1 MQPLLPADK
10 AKAFGAYYTD
20 ELVAKFLVRW
30 AVRESSDHVI
40 DPSAGGGVFL
50 EAALKRL
57 AYLGGQPGE
66 QVYGVELDH
75 EVHATVGRELAE
87 QYAFNA
93 SHLIRSDF
101 FDVDPERLP
110 AFDAVVGNPP
120 FIRYQSFAGVGRNKA
135 LARAREQGVTLNRL
149 SSSWAPFLVHSTA
162 LLRPGGRLAMV
173 VPMELGHAGYAQP
186 VLRYLT
192 QAFRRITLLSFQR
205 PLFPDLSQDTMLVL
219 AEGMG
224 ETFERLELRDLN
236 SVEALKDLTVPV
248 NEPQVLDHTALAEGR
263 DRLITSFIDP
273 RARDLYRLLAANPG
287 VARLG
292 DLADVGIGYV
302 SGGNSFFHLSPESAK
317 AWGLPA
323 SVLARTVYRGRAFP
337 GIRFT
342 PHDWQQAAENGQ
354 AGYLFLVGKQQRFGQ
369 RARAYIKH
377 GEEAGVNEAY
387 KCRVRTPWYSVPN
400 AYMPDA
406 YLTYMSGLRPTLVA
420 NDAKAY
426 APNTLHVIRLKED
439 HPLSGDALAV
449 LWQSSLTGLSAE
461 IEGHAM
467 GGGMLKLEP
476 TEAQS
481 VILPLPGVALE
492 DLARE
497 VDELLRAGRREDV
510 RERVDTVLLRD
521 TLGLSDADIELLRG
535 ATAQLL
541 TRRYYR
547 GRFA

>member
-1 MQPLLPADK
+1 VLPLLPADK

-20 ELVAKFLVRW
+20 EVVAKFLVHW
-30 AVRESSDHVI
+30 AVRESGDHVI
-40 DPSAGGGVFL
+40 DPSSGGGVFL

-57 AYLGGQPGE
+57 AHLSGQPGE
-66 QVYGVELDH
+66 QVYGVELDP

-87 QYAFNA
+87 QYQFNA

-101 FDVDPERLP
+101 FGVDPGRLP
-110 AFDAVVGNPP
+110 VFDAVVGNPP
-120 FIRYQSFAGVGRNKA
+120 FIRYQSFSGAGRAKA
-135 LARAREQGVTLNRL
+135 LARARAQGVELNRL

-192 QAFRRITLLSFQR
+192 QAFRRITLLSFKR

-219 AEGMG
+219 AEGKG
-224 ETFERLELRDLN
+224 EAFERLELCDL
-236 SVEALKDLTVPV
+236 SSIEALKDLALPV
-248 NEPQVLDHTALAEGR
+248 SEARLLDHAAIAEGR
-263 DRLITSFIDP
+263 DRLITGFIDP
-273 RARDLYRLLAANPG
+273 RARDLYRLLASSPG
-287 VARLG
+287 VVRLG
-292 DLADVGIGYV
+292 EVADVGIGYV
-302 SGGNSFFHLSPESAK
+302 SGGNSFFHLSPENAK
-317 AWGLPA
+317 TWGLPA
-323 SVLARTVYRGRAFP
+323 SVLARAVFRGRAFP

-342 PHDWQQAAENGQ
+342 PRDWHEAARNGH

-369 RARAYIKH
+369 RAKAYIEH
-377 GEEAGVNEAY
+377 GERAGVHQAY

-426 APNTLHVIRLKED
+426 APNTLHVIRLKENQ
-439 HPLSGDALAV
+439 PLSGDALAV

-481 VILPLPGVALE
+481 VILPLPGTALGG
-492 DLARE
+492 LALE

-510 RERVDTVLLRD
+510 RERVDTVLLKD
-521 TLGLSDADIELLRG
+521 TLGLSASEIGLLRD
-535 ATAQLL
+535 ATAQLQ